1 MNKKLLEKLKQTGL
15 MEKIVDCSNK
25 EEIKKINNE
34 EINNQINK
42 IPFTISKIDEED
54 MENIS
59 GGIGEIRDTLAHLID
74 NIGYGI
80 YRFNNNTNEKAIED
94 YNFKD
99 KIIDNFQLFTLKH
112 SEDIANV
119 TLGAVIIT
127 GWVMLGRFV
136 CKKLGNKKDWWKN
149 NTISKN

>member
-25 EEIKKINNE
+25 KEIKKINNE

-59 GGIGEIRDTLAHLID
+59 GGIGEVRDTLAHLID
-74 NIGYGI
+74 NFGYGI
-80 YRFNNNTNEKAIED
+80 YIFSNTNEKAIED

-136 CKKLGNKKDWWKN
+136 YKKLGNKKDWWKN

>member
-1 MNKKLLEKLKQTGL
+1 MQRILSH
-15 MEKIVDCSNK
+15 M
-25 EEIKKINNE
+25 
-34 EINNQINK
+34 
-42 IPFTISKIDEED
+42 
-54 MENIS
+54 
-59 GGIGEIRDTLAHLID
+59 R
-74 NIGYGI
+74 
-80 YRFNNNTNEKAIED
+80 KAIED

-112 SEDIANV
+112 SEDIANL

-136 CKKLGNKKDWWKN
+136 YKKLGNKKDWWKN